1 MEILHTVVPGLEH
14 KAGLIFNSTMVTWL
28 GAVCSALEVGKEYCV
43 EWSGTPPALP
53 KSPKTSSTPTPT
65 PTPAPTTLST
75 VTSTKITTIAPVATC
90 ASTPAGVV
98 TPSPIQLCTFD
109 LKKGEYVC
117 PTAPPTATPTSVK
130 NPAPGPTQEG
140 INAKC
145 NKWVLQKTGVYC
157 FDMAKAASVAL
168 DRLYT
173 LNPALKGDCS
183 GLWPGYAYCIGTL

>member
-1 MEILHTVVPGLEH
+1 MLSCALTDSIQTGMTCGCTKFYKIASGDGCWQIANDNGITLDNFYAWNPANADCKSLFPGDYACVA
-14 KAGLIFNSTMVTWL
+14 KGAPVT
-28 GAVCSALEVGKEYCV
+28 
-43 EWSGTPPALP
+43 TT
-53 KSPKTSSTPTPT
+53 KTTAIP
-65 PTPAPTTLST
+65 
-75 VTSTKITTIAPVATC
+75 TSTGPFIPW
-90 ASTPAGVV
+90 
-98 TPSPIQLCTFD
+98 LCTFD
-109 LKKGEYVC
+109 PKKGEYVC

-157 FDMAKAASVAL
+157 FDMAKAAGIAL

-183 GLWPGYAYCIGTL
+183 GLWSGYAYCIGTS

>member
-1 MEILHTVVPGLEH
+1 MTCGCTKFYKIASGDGCWQIANDNGITLDNFYAWNPANADCKSLFPGDYACIA
-14 KAGLIFNSTMVTWL
+14 KGAPVT
-28 GAVCSALEVGKEYCV
+28 
-43 EWSGTPPALP
+43 TT
-53 KSPKTSSTPTPT
+53 KTTAIP
-65 PTPAPTTLST
+65 
-75 VTSTKITTIAPVATC
+75 TSTGLFIPW
-90 ASTPAGVV
+90 
-98 TPSPIQLCTFD
+98 LCTFD
-109 LKKGEYVC
+109 PKKGEYVC

-157 FDMAKAASVAL
+157 FDMAKAAGIAL

-183 GLWPGYAYCIGTL
+183 GLWSGYAYCIGTS